1 MRFTP
6 FVGYYAGINR
16 FTHVNSDFYATGNN
30 VVLDVQD
37 AQFYDSSWAFSFG
50 PTGGLLIG
58 LGPLELM
65 GQVELRYMG
74 GLSDVD
80 PLSVA
85 DLKDINAESS
95 RWSVPFLGGI
105 ASGSEP
111 RNHPA
116 RACLVVAPSFRREA
130 TVTGGLTAAL
140 CTPPPPRTR
149 APPGVPRLS

>member
-1 MRFTP
+1 MPLTASFDDYTYWGIEAGQRFYFTRVRFTP
-6 FVGYYAGINR
+6 FVGYYVGINR
-16 FTHVNSDFYATGNN
+16 FTHINSDFYATGNN

-58 LGPLELM
+58 LGPFELM

-105 ASGSEP
+105 
-111 RNHPA
+111 RI
-116 RACLVVAPSFRREA
+116 RF
-130 TVTGGLTAAL
+130 
-140 CTPPPPRTR
+140 
-149 APPGVPRLS
+149 